1 MTGFRDGDND
11 IVYRFSTLLLD
22 AGVDQDKIS
31 KVAKTVRNEYAGSL
45 TYVKKTDPMRDKH
58 VIELFRMLGS
68 VKSVANETKIAKTTV
83 YDIIR
88 RYKEK

>member
-1 MTGFRDGDND
+1 VTGFRNGDND

-31 KVAKTVRNEYAGSL
+31 KAAKTVRNEYAGSL

-58 VIELFRMLGS
+58 VFELFRMLGS
-68 VKSVANETKIAKTTV
+68 VKSVANETGIAKTTV
-83 YDIIR
+83 YNIIR
-88 RYKEK
+88 RAREK